1 MVKDVVQRRLRLLY
15 LRIIGFRGSPHELAL
30 GMTIGIFIGIMPIVP
45 FHMITA
51 VALAILLKASKI
63 TAAGATWICNPVTV
77 YPIYNYCYKIGTTIL
92 GFDYNVKLLMPM
104 VEAIN
109 AGEYFKAATSILG
122 GGAMAIGTFLLGGII
137 LGVLFSAP
145 SYVISLYLFK
155 AIITWRKSRKPLQ
168 A

>member
-1 MVKDVVQRRLRLLY
+1 MVKEVQRRLRLLY
-15 LRIIGFRGSPHELAL
+15 LSIIRLRGNPHELAL
-30 GMTIGIFIGIMPIVP
+30 GIALGILIGIMPIVP
-45 FHMITA
+45 FHMIIA
-51 VALAILLKASKI
+51 VTLAILLKASKI

-77 YPIYNYCYKIGTTIL
+77 YPIYNYSYKIGTTLL
-92 GFDYNVKLLMPM
+92 GFDYNVKLLTPM

-122 GGAMAIGTFLLGGII
+122 GSAMAIGTFLLGGII
-137 LGVLFSAP
+137 LGVLFSVP

-155 AIITWRKSRKPLQ
+155 AIIAWRKSRKPVQ